1 MCDQNKIKESLR
13 NLEKLPKQELKIE
26 DVAFEEPAIA
36 ADDAELEFDPDDL
49 F

>member
-1 MCDQNKIKESLR
+1 MCDQNKVKEALKA
-13 NLEKLPKQELKIE
+13 LDKLPKQELKIE

-36 ADDAELEFDPDDL
+36 ADDPELEFDPDDL